1 MSVNSMSVNETI
13 WLLMKQLYFKLNWI
27 ADI

>member
-13 WLLMKQLYFKLNWI
+13 WLLMKQLYFKLNW
-27 ADI
+27 